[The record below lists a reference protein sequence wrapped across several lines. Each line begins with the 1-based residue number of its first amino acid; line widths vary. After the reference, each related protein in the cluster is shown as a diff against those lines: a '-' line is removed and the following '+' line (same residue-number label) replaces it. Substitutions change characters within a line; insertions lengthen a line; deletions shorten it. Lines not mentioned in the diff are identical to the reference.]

1 MGQLPINAMLT
12 LDTNIVIGHLKDE
25 PGITAV
31 IRAWRTQSKIFFI
44 STITEL
50 ELLSLPTLNAQT
62 IEEIDLFL
70 KSLHIIPV
78 DSAIARIAAD
88 LRRRYR
94 IRTPDSAIAA
104 TAIFTQSALVTRD
117 LDHFNLIKELKIES
131 I

>member
-1 MGQLPINAMLT
+1 MNAMLT

-25 PGITAV
+25 PGITAA
-31 IRAWRTQSKIFFI
+31 IRAWRTQGEVFYI

-50 ELLSLPTLNAQT
+50 ELLSLPTLNAHT

-70 KSLHIIPV
+70 KSLNIIPV
-78 DSAIARIAAD
+78 DSVVARIAAD

-94 IRTPDSAIAA
+94 LRTPDSAIAA

-117 LDHFNLIKELKIES
+117 VDHFNVIKELKIES